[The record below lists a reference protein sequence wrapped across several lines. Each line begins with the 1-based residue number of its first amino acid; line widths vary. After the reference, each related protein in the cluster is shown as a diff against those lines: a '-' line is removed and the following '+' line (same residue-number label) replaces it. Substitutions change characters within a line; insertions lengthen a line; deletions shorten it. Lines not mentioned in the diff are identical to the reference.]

1 MTGGDFGEREIH
13 RDEAPGWMGGGDVGE
28 RDMHGDEAPDGMGE
42 EQESGLVDGEDGDI
56 EMEEYGDDGE
66 GQGN

>member
-1 MTGGDFGEREIH
+1 
-13 RDEAPGWMGGGDVGE
+13 MGGGDVGE
-28 RDMHGDEAPDGMGE
+28 RYMHGDEAPDGMGE
-42 EQESGLVDGEDGDI
+42 EQETGLVDGEDEDI